1 MDDLEKRHFKHHQWL
16 NEHPHYTAS
25 RFGTKYVSVVDEL
38 YVGYRRLFKKGQT
51 ELALASADYLLY
63 HDIREQKKLD
73 FISQELKDLENKI
86 VQSITEKQSDEDLW
100 AFITI
105 GFNEQT
111 ITNNSMKTVSE
122 NVSRLPYFKT
132 CEYVL
137 EKHRENGIHHH
148 THFLVTFHKKEYKSK
163 LIDWIYQ
170 VRGMRAVCLGKN
182 FIDIIGP
189 LNKKKQYQTYDLYHE
204 YILGNKKD
212 AKQSYVLQDRQW
224 RLENNLDH

>member
-16 NEHPHYTAS
+16 NSHPHYNPC
-25 RFGTKYVSVVDEL
+25 RFGTKYADLVDEL
-38 YVGYRRLFKKGQT
+38 YIGYRRMFKKGQT

-73 FISQELKDLENKI
+73 FISQELEDLEKKI
-86 VQSITEKQSDEDLW
+86 VQSITEKQSDEELW

-111 ITNNSMKTVSE
+111 VTNKQMKYVSE

-132 CEYVL
+132 CQYVL

-148 THFLVTFHKKEYKSK
+148 THFLVTFHKKEFKSK

-170 VRGMRAVCLGKN
+170 TKGIKTICQGKN
-182 FIDIIGP
+182 FIDILGP
-189 LNKKKQYQTYDLYHE
+189 LNKKKQYQTIELYQE
-204 YILGNKKD
+204 YIKGNKK
-212 AKQSYVLQDRQW
+212 ASKLPYVELDRIW
-224 RLENNLDH
+224 RHENNLDH

>member
-16 NEHPHYTAS
+16 NAHPYYNPC
-25 RFGTKYVSVVDEL
+25 RFGTKYADLVDEL
-38 YVGYRRLFKKGQT
+38 YLGYRRMFKKGQT

-73 FISQELKDLENKI
+73 FISQELEDLEKKI

-148 THFLVTFHKKEYKSK
+148 THFLVTFNKKEYKSK

-170 VRGMRAVCLGKN
+170 VKGMKAVCLGKN
-182 FIDIIGP
+182 FIDVIGP
-189 LNKKKQYQTYDLYHE
+189 LNKKKQYQTIELYRE
-204 YILGNKKD
+204 YIKGNKKD